1 MSHTRELFFL
11 CFLSIVSTILFL
23 VSFSLVSAAT
33 ITLPPNNLGLI
44 GYWSFDD
51 ESGTVATD
59 HSGNGNDG
67 TLNNMTEGDWVSGKK
82 GGALEFDGVDDY
94 VSISNSSSLDSTGVS
109 GDSYTVALW
118 IKTTQQDF
126 VGVLSK
132 YEGGGGVAFPYAVAV
147 NDCVS
152 NKTGFFIYTGSGS
165 TCDTDVYSNTSV
177 NDGEWHYVVG
187 VRDGSNLHMYV
198 DGVLENTGSISDSDY
213 SNNSPI
219 TIGAYNSGDYYFS
232 GSIDDVRIYNRAL
245 TSTDIQALYN
255 SGTVQR
261 KTVSETNLI
270 GHWTFDDASG
280 DTATDSS
287 GNSNIGTLQGDP
299 VWTNGKKGGALEFD
313 GVNDYIDT
321 PDDGETNGTGP
332 LHFEDTDNFT
342 LSIWYK
348 GTDTDTNSDWGKG
361 LIGSHSPDLWSSFVL
376 RSGKVEY
383 IHFNGS
389 WQHNIQST
397 TNVADGEW
405 HHIVYV
411 NNSDQTGDL
420 YIDGVQEVSGESS
433 SLDDAS
439 RKFVVHTLMTSYYHP
454 NSRVYTSG
462 SIDDVR
468 IYNTALSPEEIK
480 TLYNE
485 TQITINSSQNNKLTD
500 GLVGLWSFDGPDIA
514 ITQGGGGADYTVS
527 GAGDSAFNGDY
538 YEYGTNEGQ
547 PTYRLDDGHWIS
559 NSFDE
564 WYLALDEEVS
574 MCPGYYSID
583 DTITGTWDTI
593 CSSGPAPTVTAGGG
607 GDSSATAY
615 DRSGNSNDGTLT
627 GDPTPDRGI
636 IGQALRFDGSDDYVD
651 LSAYPTNG
659 SLDKEVTLAA
669 WIKTGS
675 GGVIFGKRNDW
686 TTANDFTFDI
696 VSGAAGTRV
705 DWGNSGSILSYQS
718 NDSSLLDDEWHH
730 VVVVVDSSLAV
741 ETERV
746 KFYHDGLYVGTT
758 GTPSGGGALSQDDT
772 LDLNDS
778 IDLAIG
784 ARRIN
789 VGGESFFNGLIDDP
803 RIYNRAL
810 SASEV
815 MQLYKL
821 GARE

>member
-1 MSHTRELFFL
+1 MCKTPQHPLGCFDIIQDMSHTRELFFL

-287 GNSNIGTLQGDP
+287 GNNNTGTLQGDTT
-299 VWTNGKKGGALEFD
+299 WTNGKKGTALSFDGDEDYVELSDSGFKASDTAITITAWVKPESIGVYRKILEHNLNSCFLFDVNINGNPRFNVCTHDDSVEDTSTVLQDWTHLAGVATENGQVALYVNGELVGTTVTTTFSEISTSGIAIGSDRRGTLSEFD
-313 GVNDYIDT
+313 G
-321 PDDGETNGTGP
+321 
-332 LHFEDTDNFT
+332 
-342 LSIWYK
+342 
-348 GTDTDTNSDWGKG
+348 
-361 LIGSHSPDLWSSFVL
+361 
-376 RSGKVEY
+376 
-383 IHFNGS
+383 
-389 WQHNIQST
+389 
-397 TNVADGEW
+397 
-405 HHIVYV
+405 
-411 NNSDQTGDL
+411 
-420 YIDGVQEVSGESS
+420 
-433 SLDDAS
+433 
-439 RKFVVHTLMTSYYHP
+439 
-454 NSRVYTSG
+454 
-462 SIDDVR
+462 
-468 IYNTALSPEEIK
+468 
-480 TLYNE
+480 
-485 TQITINSSQNNKLTD
+485 
-500 GLVGLWSFDGPDIA
+500 A
-514 ITQGGGGADYTVS
+514 I
-527 GAGDSAFNGDY
+527 
-538 YEYGTNEGQ
+538 E
-547 PTYRLDDGHWIS
+547 
-559 NSFDE
+559 
-564 WYLALDEEVS
+564 
-574 MCPGYYSID
+574 
-583 DTITGTWDTI
+583 
-593 CSSGPAPTVTAGGG
+593 
-607 GDSSATAY
+607 
-615 DRSGNSNDGTLT
+615 
-627 GDPTPDRGI
+627 
-636 IGQALRFDGSDDYVD
+636 
-651 LSAYPTNG
+651 
-659 SLDKEVTLAA
+659 
-669 WIKTGS
+669 
-675 GGVIFGKRNDW
+675 
-686 TTANDFTFDI
+686 
-696 VSGAAGTRV
+696 
-705 DWGNSGSILSYQS
+705 
-718 NDSSLLDDEWHH
+718 
-730 VVVVVDSSLAV
+730 
-741 ETERV
+741 
-746 KFYHDGLYVGTT
+746 
-758 GTPSGGGALSQDDT
+758 
-772 LDLNDS
+772 
-778 IDLAIG
+778 
-784 ARRIN
+784 
-789 VGGESFFNGLIDDP
+789 
-803 RIYNRAL
+803 
-810 SASEV
+810 
-815 MQLYKL
+815 
-821 GARE
+821 

>member
-67 TLNNMTEGDWVSGKK
+67 TLQGDPTWTNGKK
-82 GGALEFDGVDDY
+82 GGALDFDGSDDY
-94 VSISNSSSLDSTGVS
+94 VDLATQIPNQTNGTYS
-109 GDSYTVALW
+109 AW
-118 IKTTQQDF
+118 IKYSGSGNSAVFGTSGGNPSYIFLFFNADNIF
-126 VGVLSK
+126 VGDNASSQ
-132 YEGGGGVAFPYAVAV
+132 
-147 NDCVS
+147 VS
-152 NKTGFFIYTGSGS
+152 WPFSPADFTDTWKLLTLVKSGS
-165 TCDTDVYSNTSV
+165 TLT
-177 NDGEWHYVVG
+177 
-187 VRDGSNLHMYV
+187 LYV
-198 DGVLENTGSISDSDY
+198 DGVSQGSRSMTNITPVDYIGTGQ
-213 SNNSPI
+213 
-219 TIGAYNSGDYYFS
+219 TGGGDYHFN
-232 GSIDDVRIYNRAL
+232 GQIDDLRIYNRAL

-255 SGTVQR
+255 SGTAQR

-287 GNSNIGTLQGDP
+287 GNNNTGTLQGDTT
-299 VWTNGKKGGALEFD
+299 WTNGKKGTALSFDGDEDYVELSDSGFKASDTAITITAWVKPESIGVYRKILEHNLNSCFLFDVNINGNPRFNVCTHDDSVEDTSTVLQDWTHLAGVATENGQVALYVNGELVGTTVTTTFSEISTSGIAIGSDRRGTLSEFD
-313 GVNDYIDT
+313 G
-321 PDDGETNGTGP
+321 
-332 LHFEDTDNFT
+332 
-342 LSIWYK
+342 
-348 GTDTDTNSDWGKG
+348 
-361 LIGSHSPDLWSSFVL
+361 
-376 RSGKVEY
+376 
-383 IHFNGS
+383 
-389 WQHNIQST
+389 
-397 TNVADGEW
+397 A
-405 HHIVYV
+405 
-411 NNSDQTGDL
+411 
-420 YIDGVQEVSGESS
+420 
-433 SLDDAS
+433 
-439 RKFVVHTLMTSYYHP
+439 
-454 NSRVYTSG
+454 
-462 SIDDVR
+462 IDDVR

-485 TQITINSSQNNKLTD
+485 THITINSSQNNKLTD

-538 YEYGTNEGQ
+538 YEYGTNEGH

-574 MCPGYYSID
+574 MCPGYYSVD

>member
-1 MSHTRELFFL
+1 VCKTPQHPLGCFDIIQDMSHTRELFFL

-332 LHFEDTDNFT
+332 LHFEDT
-342 LSIWYK
+342 
-348 GTDTDTNSDWGKG
+348 
-361 LIGSHSPDLWSSFVL
+361 
-376 RSGKVEY
+376 
-383 IHFNGS
+383 
-389 WQHNIQST
+389 
-397 TNVADGEW
+397 
-405 HHIVYV
+405 
-411 NNSDQTGDL
+411 
-420 YIDGVQEVSGESS
+420 
-433 SLDDAS
+433 
-439 RKFVVHTLMTSYYHP
+439 
-454 NSRVYTSG
+454 
-462 SIDDVR
+462 
-468 IYNTALSPEEIK
+468 
-480 TLYNE
+480 
-485 TQITINSSQNNKLTD
+485 
-500 GLVGLWSFDGPDIA
+500 
-514 ITQGGGGADYTVS
+514 
-527 GAGDSAFNGDY
+527 
-538 YEYGTNEGQ
+538 
-547 PTYRLDDGHWIS
+547 
-559 NSFDE
+559 
-564 WYLALDEEVS
+564 
-574 MCPGYYSID
+574 
-583 DTITGTWDTI
+583 
-593 CSSGPAPTVTAGGG
+593 
-607 GDSSATAY
+607 
-615 DRSGNSNDGTLT
+615 
-627 GDPTPDRGI
+627 
-636 IGQALRFDGSDDYVD
+636 
-651 LSAYPTNG
+651 
-659 SLDKEVTLAA
+659 
-669 WIKTGS
+669 
-675 GGVIFGKRNDW
+675 
-686 TTANDFTFDI
+686 
-696 VSGAAGTRV
+696 
-705 DWGNSGSILSYQS
+705 
-718 NDSSLLDDEWHH
+718 
-730 VVVVVDSSLAV
+730 
-741 ETERV
+741 
-746 KFYHDGLYVGTT
+746 
-758 GTPSGGGALSQDDT
+758 
-772 LDLNDS
+772 
-778 IDLAIG
+778 
-784 ARRIN
+784 
-789 VGGESFFNGLIDDP
+789 
-803 RIYNRAL
+803 
-810 SASEV
+810 
-815 MQLYKL
+815 
-821 GARE
+821 